1 MEKEPERYYEWML
14 WMLRKE
20 KEIEKARANNP
31 GTTRNRKDND
41 SFTDSG
47 GQSSKKDSS

>member
-20 KEIEKARANNP
+20 REIEKTRADNS
-31 GTTRNRKDND
+31 GTTSDRKDND
-41 SFTDSG
+41 SSTNSR
-47 GQSSKKDSS
+47 GQSEKRD